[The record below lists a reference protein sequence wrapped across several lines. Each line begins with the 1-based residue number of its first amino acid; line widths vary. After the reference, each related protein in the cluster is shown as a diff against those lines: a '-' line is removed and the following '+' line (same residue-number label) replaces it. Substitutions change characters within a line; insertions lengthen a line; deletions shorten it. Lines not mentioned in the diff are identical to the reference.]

1 MTEAAKPKTDTTTKP
16 LRRAGSDKPATAAQP
31 PATAGKAKT
40 PAPKADAP
48 VPAQAPTPAPKP
60 APSDPK
66 LWSAKLHVWIGMIGL
81 LLLVGG
87 FGIWSVFSNIA
98 GAIIA
103 TGQIELEQNRQV
115 VQHPDGGVVEKVLVR
130 EGDSV
135 QAGDT
140 LIKLDPNRLTS
151 ELLIIE
157 GELFEIVSRSARLE
171 AERDDLD
178 VIDFPEMLTEAAKT
192 RPEITDLMRGQE
204 RLFQARLNNIEQTVE
219 QLKKR
224 KSQIANQVEGV
235 EAQQNALV
243 TQLELLKEELDA
255 QQDLLEKGLAQAGR
269 VLALQR
275 EDARL
280 RGQVGELAATVA
292 ESEGRITEID
302 IQILQLDTQR
312 KEDAITQLRDLQYRV
327 FELSEQRLALKEQ
340 LSRLD
345 ITAPLSGL
353 VFGLTVFAERSV
365 IRPADDLLF
374 LVPQD
379 RPLLITGEID
389 PIHIDE
395 VYIGQDAT
403 MRFSTFDARQTP
415 EVFGTVSN
423 ISGDVF
429 TDDATG
435 RRYYRI
441 ELVLN
446 EGEINRLGDVDLLPG
461 MPVDT
466 FIQTSERSPMAYF
479 IKPLSDYFNKAFR
492 ES

>member
-1 MTEAAKPKTDTTTKP
+1 MTEAAKTDNKTKP
-16 LRRAGSDKPATAAQP
+16 ADAPMRRAGAPITTDATPP
-31 PATAGKAKT
+31 PAKKSAAKPPQT
-40 PAPKADAP
+40 N
-48 VPAQAPTPAPKP
+48 QAPTPAPQS
-60 APSDPK
+60 AGSDPK
-66 LWSAKLHVWIGMIGL
+66 LWSAKMHIWIGMIGL

-87 FGIWSVFSNIA
+87 FGVWSVFSNIA

-115 VQHPDGGVVEKVLVR
+115 VQHPDGGVVESVLVR

-135 QAGDT
+135 QAGEV
-140 LIKLDPNRLTS
+140 LIKLDANRLKS

-171 AERDDLD
+171 AERDETTDI
-178 VIDFPEMLTEAAKT
+178 VFPDMLAEAALT
-192 RPEITDLMRGQE
+192 RPEISGLMDGQE
-204 RLFQARLNNIEQTVE
+204 RLFRAKLSNAKQTVE
-219 QLKKR
+219 QLEKR
-224 KSQIANQVEGV
+224 KSQIANQVDGV
-235 EAQQNALV
+235 VAQQDALV
-243 TQLELLKEELDA
+243 LQLDLLKEELDA
-255 QQDLLEKGLAQAGR
+255 QQDLLAKGLAQAGR

-280 RGQVGELAATVA
+280 RGQVGELTATVA

-379 RPLLITGEID
+379 RPLLITGEIE

-415 EVFGTVSN
+415 EVFGTVHN

-429 TDDATG
+429 TDEATG

-446 EGEINRLGDVDLLPG
+446 QGEMDRLGDVALLPG

-466 FIQTSERSPMAYF
+466 FIQTSSRSPMAYF
-479 IKPLSDYFNKAFR
+479 IKPLADYFNKAFR